1 MLSSS
6 ASNIHE
12 IYKLFV
18 FFLKSPLPVNDQPLH
33 TILLGIQGLAAT
45 VRQLLGSFY
54 FIYGTMVA
62 HTLDSEIF
70 QVFFE
75 PIDYCMEIWLE
86 MMKLAESINRE
97 DFSAEITNHLKSSLE
112 LLIQFSNFYPFSRM
126 NGLPSES
133 LIEQVNDYR

>member
-1 MLSSS
+1 M
-6 ASNIHE
+6 
-12 IYKLFV
+12 
-18 FFLKSPLPVNDQPLH
+18 NDQPLH
-33 TILLGIQGLAAT
+33 NLLLGIQGLAAT
-45 VRQLLGSFY
+45 VRQLLALFH

-62 HTLDSEIF
+62 PTLDAEIF
-70 QVFFE
+70 QIFFE

-86 MMKLAESINRE
+86 MMKLVESIDRE

-126 NGLPSES
+126 NGLLSES